1 MRSVKNNR
9 RGMALLTCVLIVSVV
24 SASSGF
30 AQTTVTT
37 DKLINQL
44 AGLETP
50 VEIDVVALRQ
60 QAAERIKAKA
70 KTDAA
75 PQKRPPITDQFSKL
89 PQFVADIKFD
99 PDTSVIRPESYR
111 LLGQIADALY
121 HPTLVPYKFLIVGHT
136 ESTGRREN
144 NLILSQRRAD
154 AIRDVLVNTF
164 KISAKRFHTLGLGE
178 EQMQDS
184 NRPSSSTNQQVQ
196 LVTVGLRA
204 DMAPS
209 SEAAAAP
216 RKENAKNAK
225 KKKSR

>member
-9 RGMALLTCVLIVSVV
+9 RGMALLTCVLIVSAA

-75 PQKRPPITDQFSKL
+75 PQKRPPITDQLSKL

>member
-1 MRSVKNNR
+1 MRSVKNGR
-9 RGMALLTCVLIVSVV
+9 RGMALLTCALIVS
-24 SASSGF
+24 AAPAAF
-30 AQTTVTT
+30 AQATATT

-60 QAAERIKAKA
+60 QAAERIRAKA

-75 PQKRPPITDQFSKL
+75 PLKRPPITDQFSKL
-89 PQFVADIKFD
+89 PQFLADIKFD

-178 EQMQDS
+178 EQLQDS
-184 NRPSSSTNQQVQ
+184 NRPLSSTNQQVQ
-196 LVTVGLRA
+196 VVTVGLRA
-204 DMAPS
+204 DTAPS
-209 SEAAAAP
+209 SEVVARP
-216 RKENAKNAK
+216 REENAK

>member
-1 MRSVKNNR
+1 MRLRNNSR
-9 RGMALLTCVLIVSVV
+9 CGLALLAGALIA
-24 SASSGF
+24 SAVPASPAF
-30 AQTTVTT
+30 AQAAVTT

-44 AGLETP
+44 SGLAAP
-50 VEIDVVALRQ
+50 VEIDTAALRQ
-60 QAAERIKAKA
+60 QAADRIKARSKA
-70 KTDAA
+70 DAA
-75 PQKRPPITDQFSKL
+75 PLKRPPITDQFSKL
-89 PQFVADIKFD
+89 PQFLADIKFD
-99 PDTSVIRPESYR
+99 QDTSVIRPESYR

-178 EQMQDS
+178 EQLQDS
-184 NRPSSSTNQQVQ
+184 NRPSSPTNQQVQ
-196 LVTVGLRA
+196 VVTVGLRA
-204 DMAPS
+204 DTTPS
-209 SEAAAAP
+209 SEVATGS
-216 RKENAKNAK
+216 REQNAK

>member
-1 MRSVKNNR
+1 MPSVKNSR
-9 RGMALLTCVLIVSVV
+9 RGMALLTCALIAFA
-24 SASSGF
+24 ASPAF
-30 AQTTVTT
+30 AQTALTT
-37 DKLINQL
+37 DKMISQL

-75 PQKRPPITDQFSKL
+75 PVKRPPITDQFSKL
-89 PQFVADIKFD
+89 PQFLADIKFD
-99 PDTSVIRPESYR
+99 PDTSIIRPESYR

-121 HPTLVPYKFLIVGHT
+121 DPTLVPYRFLIVGHT
-136 ESTGRREN
+136 ELTGRREN

-164 KISAKRFHTLGLGE
+164 KISAKRFYTLGLGE
-178 EQMQDS
+178 EQMRDLS
-184 NRPSSSTNQQVQ
+184 RPSSPTNQQVQ
-196 LVTVGLRA
+196 VVTVGLRA
-204 DMAPS
+204 DMAVS
-209 SEAAAAP
+209 SEAGTVS
-216 RKENAKNAK
+216 REENVK

>member
-1 MRSVKNNR
+1 MRLRNNGR
-9 RGMALLTCVLIVSVV
+9 RGMALPACVLIASAAY
-24 SASSGF
+24 ASSAV
-30 AQTTVTT
+30 AQAVVTT

-44 AGLETP
+44 SGLAAP
-50 VEIDVVALRQ
+50 VEIDTAALRQ
-60 QAAERIKAKA
+60 QAADRIKARA
-70 KTDAA
+70 KTDTA
-75 PQKRPPITDQFSKL
+75 PLKRPPITDQFSKL
-89 PQFVADIKFD
+89 PQFPADIKFD
-99 PDTSVIRPESYR
+99 PDTAVIRPESYR

-184 NRPSSSTNQQVQ
+184 SRPSSPTNQQVQ
-196 LVTVGLRA
+196 VVAVGLRA
-204 DMAPS
+204 ELTAS
-209 SEAAAAP
+209 SEAVAAP
-216 RKENAKNAK
+216 REEKPK

>member
-1 MRSVKNNR
+1 MRSGKGIR
-9 RGMALLTCVLIVSVV
+9 RGIGLLAGGLIALMALPS
-24 SASSGF
+24 SAF
-30 AQTTVTT
+30 AQAAVTT
-37 DKLINQL
+37 DKMITQL
-44 AGLETP
+44 SGLADP
-50 VEIDVVALRQ
+50 VEIDTAALRH
-60 QAAERIKAKA
+60 QAAERIRARA

-75 PQKRPPITDQFSKL
+75 PLKRPPITDQFSKL
-89 PQFVADIKFD
+89 PQFLADIKFD

-121 HPTLVPYKFLIVGHT
+121 HPALVPYKFLIVGHT

-184 NRPSSSTNQQVQ
+184 AKPSSPTNQQVQ
-196 LVTVGLRA
+196 VVTVGLRA
-204 DMAPS
+204 DMAPAT
-209 SEAAAAP
+209 EAAAAP
-216 RKENAKNAK
+216 HAESAKNAK